1 MTGNTLQYLM
11 DVANRAEKAGHG
23 GKTKVYQSAADNMG
37 ISTQTL
43 MRKLSEFRP
52 SHRRRRKDAAQSALT
67 RADAQ
72 VISAYMLDSR
82 RKNGKRLASLED
94 AIEVLR
100 SNGEI
105 DASRIDEE
113 TGEVMPLSISAISR
127 AMYQYNLHP
136 EQLALPS
143 PKVTLRSEHPNHV
156 WQIDPSLCVLYYL
169 PAAQGEC
176 LQVMDE
182 NKFYKNKPANIRR
195 IEKERVWR
203 YVITDHASGVIFVHY
218 VLGAESGV
226 NLLESFIEASR
237 KRGDEPFYGI
247 PKLVMVDPGSANTGA
262 VFRNL
267 CRALGITLQ
276 VNLPGQPWAK
286 GQVEKANDI
295 VERSFEHRLKFQ
307 ESPPTSVDE
316 LNVLASQWRRWF
328 NSTATHRRL
337 KKPRFAAWMKI
348 KTEQLRLAPD
358 EKIMRSIAMNKAER
372 RKVTVQLEVS
382 FNGSQYS
389 VASIPGVH
397 VGMHLEVTRNPWHDD
412 QAGVLY
418 RDDDGREVMQI
429 VQAIKRD
436 EFGFDIDSPII
447 GETFRSH
454 ADTELDTNRKAVE
467 RLSMESDTD
476 TEADKK
482 RKSGA
487 TPLGGR
493 IDAMKPINDTRI
505 PEYLPRL
512 GELLDVKTP
521 KVESLRLNHV
531 EAAKR
536 LKNRIGDEWNPDHY
550 QWLVQHY
557 PSGIPEDLLDDV
569 EAALTRVKPAKLHV
583 IGGSN

>member
-23 GKTKVYQSAADNMG
+23 GKTKVYQSAADSLG
-37 ISTQTL
+37 ISMQTL
-43 MRKLSEFRP
+43 MRKLAELRP
-52 SHRRRRKDAAQSALT
+52 TQRRRRSDAAQSALS
-67 RADAQ
+67 REDAQ
-72 VISAYMLDSR
+72 VIAAYMLDSR

-113 TGEVMPLSISAISR
+113 TGEVIPLSISAISR

-143 PKVTLRSEHPNHV
+143 PKQTLRSEHPNHV

-169 PAAQGEC
+169 PAANGEA

-182 NKFYKNKPANIRR
+182 DKFYKNKPKNILR

-203 YVITDHASGVIFVHY
+203 YVITDHASGVIFTHY

-226 NLLESFIEASR
+226 NLLEAFIHAAI
-237 KRGDEPFYGI
+237 KRDDEPFYGI
-247 PKLVMVDPGSANTGA
+247 PRLVMVDPGSANTGA

-267 CRALGITLQ
+267 CRALNITLQ

-307 ESPPTSVDE
+307 EKPPTSVEE
-316 LNVLASQWRRWF
+316 LNLLASQWRRWF

-337 KKPRFAAWMKI
+337 NKTRFAAWMRI
-348 KTEQLRLAPD
+348 KAEQLILAPD
-358 EKIMRSIAMNKAER
+358 EKVMRSIAMTKPER
-372 RKVTVQLEVS
+372 RKVSVQLQVS
-382 FNGSQYS
+382 FNGNQYS
-389 VASIPGVH
+389 VAKIPGVH
-397 VGMHLEVTRNPWHDD
+397 VGMYLEVTRNPWYDD
-412 QAGVLY
+412 RAGILY
-418 RDDDGREVMQI
+418 RDNEGREIMQV
-429 VQAIKRD
+429 VQAIQRD
-436 EFGFDIDSPII
+436 EFGFDIESPII

-467 RLSMESDTD
+467 RLTMESGTD
-476 TEADKK
+476 TEAEKK

-487 TPLGGR
+487 TPFGGR
-493 IDAMKPINDTRI
+493 VDAMKPITDSKL
-505 PEYLPRL
+505 PEYLPRKGQQL
-512 GELLDVKTP
+512 EVSAPT
-521 KVESLRLNHV
+521 VQSLRLNHV

-536 LKNRIGDEWNPDHY
+536 LKNRLGDDWSTDHY
-550 QWLVQHY
+550 QWLVQRY
-557 PSGIPEDLLDDV
+557 PEGILEDQL
-569 EAALTRVKPAKLHV
+569 ETIEGALKRQKPATLRAV
-583 IGGSN
+583 GGND